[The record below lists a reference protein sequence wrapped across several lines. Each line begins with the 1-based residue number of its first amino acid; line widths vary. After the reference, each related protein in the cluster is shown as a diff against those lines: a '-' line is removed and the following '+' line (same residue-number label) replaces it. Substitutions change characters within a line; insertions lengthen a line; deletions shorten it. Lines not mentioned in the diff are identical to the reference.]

1 MSAPI
6 VGVDL
11 VKLSERA
18 FECPVPHDGVLMRQ
32 AAHEIE
38 QLRTRLSDSDA
49 KVADAYD
56 RGYRDGR
63 IDGDAIAQNGD
74 VV

>member
-1 MSAPI
+1 MSLKPFCEVSPESKDARI
-6 VGVDL
+6 ARL
-11 VKLSERA
+11 ER
-18 FECPVPHDGVLMRQ
+18 ELE
-32 AAHEIE
+32 AANS
-38 QLRTRLSDSDA
+38 RLSDSDA